1 MGFGILFIGYFLFLN
16 IAAPGYTD
24 AVGAVLMLWGLY
36 KLSGINRELRL
47 ACYAAMVLTLFGLS
61 ELGYEIY
68 DMMVAVVNGDTVR
81 SWFAIFR
88 HFILCITTVLTLLGM
103 QRVSCE
109 VKLARLGAKC
119 GIAAR
124 ATVAVYILNIVL
136 ELSALG
142 SFIDARVLAV
152 LGVTALLIRFGTVIF
167 NLTSIYECY
176 MRICMPGEREL
187 TERESRFG
195 FINAARRYQEEKQ
208 REYAEYRLG
217 KLKEKQGKSKNDNK
231 HKKRG

>member
-36 KLSGINRELRL
+36 KLSGINKNFRL
-47 ACYAAMVLTLFGLS
+47 ATYAAAVLTLFGLG
-61 ELGYEIY
+61 ELGYEVY
-68 DMMVAVVNGDTVR
+68 DMMAVVAGGDAVR
-81 SWFAIFR
+81 TWLAVLR
-88 HFILCITTVLTLLGM
+88 HFILCITTMLMLLGM
-103 QRVSCE
+103 QQVSCE

-124 ATVAVYILNIVL
+124 ATVAVYILNILL

-142 SFIDARVLAV
+142 SFIDVRVLTA
-152 LGVTALLIRFGTVIF
+152 LGVAALLMRFGTVIF
-167 NLTSIYECY
+167 NLTAIYGCY
-176 MRICMPGEREL
+176 MRICMPGERDL
-187 TERESRFG
+187 PERESRFG
-195 FINAARRYQEEKQ
+195 FINAARRYQEKKQ

-217 KLKEKQGKSKNDNK
+217 KLKEKQGKNKNGNK